1 MVGICRQAKCVII
14 KLNSI
19 TLFLKLNCQPHFP
32 HCNNSFF
39 SDLSN
44 GVRPTLCAGRC
55 CFKGLAFVT
64 SSIIII
70 IIFLKIGIVS
80 FGNRRCASQGVPAV
94 YARVSNYLKW
104 ILDTTATL

>member
-1 MVGICRQAKCVII
+1 MQVGVVSKGWHLPSNII
-14 KLNSI
+14 
-19 TLFLKLNCQPHFP
+19 
-32 HCNNSFF
+32 
-39 SDLSN
+39 
-44 GVRPTLCAGRC
+44 
-55 CFKGLAFVT
+55 
-64 SSIIII
+64 IIII